1 MKKLSVL
8 IYAMAVTAWLGILP
22 AKAEP
27 PFSLAGEITVTKVS
41 DGDSLRS
48 GRLKIR
54 LFGIDAPELKQ
65 DCADPEGRR
74 WACGK
79 AARDR
84 LAELATAPLQCEL
97 VDVDRYARLVMRCL
111 SAGTDVAEA
120 LVAQGLALAYFD
132 ERPTG
137 SLVTRLTTDVKNVSE
152 LLTSS
157 LVVLAFDAPARS
169 SIVRLK

>member
-54 LFGIDAPELKQ
+54 LFGIDAPELQQ

-97 VDVDRYARLVMRCL
+97 VDVDRYDRLVMRCL

-120 LVAQGLALAYFD
+120 LVAQGLALAY
-132 ERPTG
+132 RRY
-137 SLVTRLTTDVKNVSE
+137 STDYVPAEEAARTARAGIWNGDF
-152 LLTSS
+152 T
-157 LVVLAFDAPARS
+157 APWDWRRS
-169 SIVRLK
+169 N